1 MELTMKLLITSLLIF
16 TTMGCADTSIANT
29 NNSNFVLTNV
39 NIIDAEQ
46 QTVHHD
52 KSIFVNAGKIQSIVD
67 STAALASS
75 NVQVIDGKG
84 GYVTPGLIDMH
95 VHMYEKAAFALA
107 LSHGVTHVRI
117 MNGTP
122 DQLLWRSQIEAG
134 QLVGSSAT
142 VSSPIVS
149 AYDASLHHTVH
160 SAKEA
165 TDAVKQFKNEGYDL
179 IKAYGNLSEE
189 ALIALLEASRTF
201 DIPVA
206 KHGPHASGDM
216 PIVALRGL
224 QSLEHVEDIYQGP
237 LNYEFAPER
246 LPAIAHELSETQVP
260 VTPTL
265 NAFYQLTMLSVEK
278 EVYLESIPTDYTST
292 IIAFEE
298 KRNQVKRWLES
309 KESMATHNQKT
320 LKFLQLVTQVF
331 NDSGITILVGSD
343 SGVLLSP
350 HGLAT
355 HNEMRLMHE
364 AGLSTFEVLAAAT
377 VNPANALELENRIGK
392 VSEGFDADF
401 IFSLTSPIDDLRVLE
416 EPDAVI
422 KQGVW
427 YSKQDLTDMRRS
439 AIASRSIWQELW
451 TLWDAL

>member
-1 MELTMKLLITSLLIF
+1 MAACLCVF
-16 TTMGCADTSIANT
+16 Y
-29 NNSNFVLTNV
+29 
-39 NIIDAEQ
+39 
-46 QTVHHD
+46 H
-52 KSIFVNAGKIQSIVD
+52 
-67 STAALASS
+67 TAA
-75 NVQVIDGKG
+75 
-84 GYVTPGLIDMH
+84 
-95 VHMYEKAAFALA
+95 
-107 LSHGVTHVRI
+107 
-117 MNGTP
+117 
-122 DQLLWRSQIEAG
+122 
-134 QLVGSSAT
+134 
-142 VSSPIVS
+142 
-149 AYDASLHHTVH
+149 DA
-160 SAKEA
+160 
-165 TDAVKQFKNEGYDL
+165 
-179 IKAYGNLSEE
+179 
-189 ALIALLEASRTF
+189 
-201 DIPVA
+201 
-206 KHGPHASGDM
+206 
-216 PIVALRGL
+216 ALRGL

-278 EVYLESIPTDYTST
+278 ELFLESIPTDYTSS

-298 KRNQVKRWLES
+298 KRNQVKRWLAS
-309 KESMATHNQKT
+309 TESMATHNQKT
-320 LKFLQLVTQVF
+320 LKFLQLVTRVF
-331 NDSGITILVGSD
+331 NDSGITMLVGSD

-355 HNEMRLMHE
+355 HNEIRLMHD

-377 VNPANALELENRIGK
+377 VNPAKALELENRIGK

-422 KQGVW
+422 KHGVW
-427 YSKQDLTDMRRS
+427 YSKQDLTDIRRS